1 MILIFLSFFIS
12 KSLIIEIQ
20 FFHKYYQ
27 NSHKYY
33 LFVYLE
39 HEWTWDK
46 GNNTYTILLSEN
58 NLKVK
63 FHNGHSYGTAVVRG
77 TNILEKGRH
86 HYWEVKMLSY
96 IYGTD
101 IVSIFNKK

>member
-1 MILIFLSFFIS
+1 M
-12 KSLIIEIQ
+12 Q

-33 LFVYLE
+33 LFVYLV
-39 HEWTWDK
+39 HEWTWNKEND
-46 GNNTYTILLSEN
+46 TSTIVLSEN

-63 FHNGHSYGTAVVRG
+63 FHNGYSYGTAAVRG
-77 TNILEKGRH
+77 TNLLEKGRH
-86 HYWEVKMLSY
+86 HYWEVKMLSC

-101 IVSIFNKK
+101 IVSIFNRN